1 MICYTKV
8 TINIEIT
15 NKTGIYIKKY
25 PVVIIEGRKEDVAKR
40 LKQRFEY
47 DGSFIDRM
55 LSVDPTGYKY
65 VDYIGKQL
73 EKLIPQLAGQK
84 GGLNVTQQDAIK
96 DVLSM
101 VIPWFHSNVNRITE
115 DDIWK
120 AETIFRER
128 NGMVPNIE
136 GIAKSFKDIAQYEN
150 PEFIRTLMDIVD
162 SKKTEREKEREL
174 KSQAEKLYEDD
185 DVLVIRPKSY
195 AASCYYGANT
205 KWCTTNKGDSG
216 YFDKYI
222 KSGLLY
228 YFIKKKENTK
238 MALYRN
244 TEDRKTEVYNAQDI
258 LVSLDNLRE
267 SFPNQ
272 NDLIDDLIGVGEF
285 IKSLREFTRGKID
298 YRELEDSDE
307 SILKVKPS
315 DPLGQSTIVIDF
327 DEDEK
332 FFKALDITE
341 DDQWFLSAIN
351 SSYGGYEFMDSYQV
365 EEDFKEGYNIYGEL
379 NEENNKKLKEIAE
392 LILPGDEFDL
402 NDDKYKTKLS
412 ETLLG
417 LFDDEINYILGDYQS
432 EKDSEMLTTA
442 RDSIEKEINN
452 FLESIG
458 FILVRG
464 YDQIATTAANLLM
477 WSSRLQIPKID
488 VLSLFNQIIEYT
500 GTGRLGGWY
509 ENTYEY
515 QDYENFDSVSFN
527 NTVERQFEKILEKL
541 DEDEDSGGE
550 KIKEFLGFRKRIITK
565 FGINGWNTLPVDK
578 TVKFKVESFD
588 RENMKLTIMVEKHY
602 KGMRRLKLSEENFNN
617 LLYQPQLFDLFEV

>member
-1 MICYTKV
+1 MI
-8 TINIEIT
+8 
-15 NKTGIYIKKY
+15 
-25 PVVIIEGRKEDVAKR
+25 IIEGRKEDVAKR

-65 VDYIGKQL
+65 VDYIAKQL
-73 EKLIPQLAGQK
+73 EKIIPQLAGQK

-205 KWCTTNKGDSG
+205 KWCTTNKGSSG
-216 YFDKYI
+216 YFEKYI
-222 KSGLLY
+222 KTGLLY
-228 YFIKKKENTK
+228 YFINKKENTK

-244 TEDRKTEVYNAQDI
+244 TEDRKTEVYNAQDN
-258 LVSLDNLRE
+258 LVSLENLRE

-315 DPLGQSTIVIDF
+315 DPLGQSTIVINF

-332 FFKALDITE
+332 FFKALDISE
-341 DDQWFLSAIN
+341 DDLWFLNAIN
-351 SSYGGYEFMDSYQV
+351 SHYNSYDFMDSYQI
-365 EEDFKEGYNIYGEL
+365 EQDFKEGYIIYGEL
-379 NEENNKKLKEIAE
+379 NKENSAKLKEIAE
-392 LILPGDEFDL
+392 LILPEEEFNMD
-402 NDDKYKTKLS
+402 NDDYRIKLS
-412 ETLLG
+412 ETLLS
-417 LFDDEINYILGDYQS
+417 LFDSEMDWILGDYHT
-432 EKDSEMLTTA
+432 EKNSEMLQTATT
-442 RDSIEKEINN
+442 SIEKEING

-458 FILVRG
+458 FIIYRE
-464 YDQIATTAANLLM
+464 YDEIATTPANLLM
-477 WSSRLQIPKID
+477 WSARLQLPKID
-488 VLSLFNQIIEYT
+488 AISLFNQIIEYT
-500 GTGRLGGWY
+500 GTGKLGGWS
-509 ENTYEY
+509 ENSYEY
-515 QDYENFDSVSFN
+515 QDYDNFDSNAFN
-527 NTVERQFEKILEKL
+527 NTVERQFDKILEKL

-550 KIKEFLGFRKRIITK
+550 KIKEFLGFRNRIVKK
-565 FGINGWNTLPVDK
+565 FGINKWNKLPVDK
-578 TVKFKVESFD
+578 NVGFKVENFD
-588 RENMKLTIMVEKHY
+588 RENMRVIIMIEKQY

-617 LLYQPQLFDLFEV
+617 LLYSPQLFDLFEV

>member
-1 MICYTKV
+1 MI
-8 TINIEIT
+8 
-15 NKTGIYIKKY
+15 
-25 PVVIIEGRKEDVAKR
+25 IIEGRKEDVAKR

-65 VDYIGKQL
+65 VDYIAKQL
-73 EKLIPQLAGQK
+73 EKIIPQLAGQK

-205 KWCTTNKGDSG
+205 KWCTTNKGSSG
-216 YFDKYI
+216 YFEKYI
-222 KSGLLY
+222 KTGLLY
-228 YFIKKKENTK
+228 YFINKKENTK

-244 TEDRKTEVYNAQDI
+244 TEDRKTEVYNAQDN
-258 LVSLDNLRE
+258 LVSLENLRE

-307 SILKVKPS
+307 SILKVRPS
-315 DPLGQSTIVIDF
+315 DPLGQSTIVINF

-332 FFKALDITE
+332 FFKALDISE
-341 DDQWFLSAIN
+341 DDLWFLNAIN
-351 SSYGGYEFMDSYQV
+351 SHYNSYDFMDSYQI
-365 EEDFKEGYNIYGEL
+365 EQDFKEGYIIYGEL
-379 NEENNKKLKEIAE
+379 NKENSAKLKEIAE
-392 LILPGDEFDL
+392 LILPEEEFNMD
-402 NDDKYKTKLS
+402 NDDYRIKLS
-412 ETLLG
+412 ETLLS
-417 LFDDEINYILGDYQS
+417 LFDSEMDWILGDYHT
-432 EKDSEMLTTA
+432 EKNSEMLQTATT
-442 RDSIEKEINN
+442 SIEKEING

-458 FILVRG
+458 FIIYRE
-464 YDQIATTAANLLM
+464 YDEIATTPANLLM
-477 WSSRLQIPKID
+477 WSARLQLPKID
-488 VLSLFNQIIEYT
+488 AISLFNQIIEYT
-500 GTGRLGGWY
+500 GTGKLGGWS
-509 ENTYEY
+509 ENSYEY
-515 QDYENFDSVSFN
+515 QDYDNFDSNAFN
-527 NTVERQFEKILEKL
+527 NTVERQFDKILEKL

-550 KIKEFLGFRKRIITK
+550 KIKEFLGFRNRIVKK
-565 FGINGWNTLPVDK
+565 FGLNKWNKLPIDK
-578 TVKFKVESFD
+578 NVGFKVENFD
-588 RENMKLTIMVEKHY
+588 RENMRVIIMIEKQY

-617 LLYQPQLFDLFEV
+617 LLYSPQLFDLFEV

>member
-1 MICYTKV
+1 VI
-8 TINIEIT
+8 
-15 NKTGIYIKKY
+15 
-25 PVVIIEGRKEDVAKR
+25 IIEGRKEDVSKR

-47 DGSFIDRM
+47 DSSFIDRM

-101 VIPWFHSNVNRITE
+101 VIPWFHGNVNRITE

-136 GIAKSFKDIAQYEN
+136 GIAKSFKDISQYEN
-150 PEFIRTLMDIVD
+150 PEFIRVLMDIVD

-205 KWCTTNKGDSG
+205 KWCTTTKGSSG
-216 YFDKYI
+216 YFEKYI

-228 YFIKKKENTK
+228 YFINKKENTK

-258 LVSLDNLRE
+258 LVSLDDLRE
-267 SFPNQ
+267 TFPSQ

-285 IKSLREFTRGKID
+285 IKTLREFTRGKID

-307 SILKVKPS
+307 AILKVKPS

-327 DEDEK
+327 DKDNK
-332 FFKALDITE
+332 FFKALDISE

-365 EEDFKEGYNIYGEL
+365 EQDFKEGYVVYGDL
-379 NEENNKKLKEIAE
+379 NKENKEKLKEIAE
-392 LILPGDEFDL
+392 LILPGEEFDL
-402 NDDKYKTKLS
+402 DNDEYRVRLS
-412 ETLLG
+412 ETLLS
-417 LFDDEINYILGDYQS
+417 LFDNEIDWILGDYAS
-432 EKDSEMLTTA
+432 EKNSEMLTTA
-442 RDSIEKEINN
+442 QTSIEKEINS

-458 FILVRG
+458 FVLFRD

-477 WSSRLQIPKID
+477 WSARLQLPKID
-488 VLSLFNQIIEYT
+488 IISLFNQIIEYS
-500 GTGRLGGWY
+500 GTGRLGGWL
-509 ENTYEY
+509 ENSYEY
-515 QDYENFDSVSFN
+515 QDYDNFDSNAFN
-527 NTVERQFEKILEKL
+527 NVIERQFEKILEKL
-541 DEDEDSGGE
+541 DEDEDAGGE
-550 KIKEFLGFRKRIITK
+550 KIKEFLGFRNRIVKK
-565 FGINGWNTLPVDK
+565 FGLNKWNKLPIDK
-578 TVKFKVESFD
+578 NVSFKVEGFD
-588 RENMKLTIMVEKHY
+588 REDMKLTIMLEKRF

-617 LLYQPQLFDLFEV
+617 LLYSPQLFDLFEV

>member
-1 MICYTKV
+1 VISYTKV
-8 TINIEIT
+8 RINIEIP

-47 DGSFIDRM
+47 DSSFIDRM
-55 LSVDPTGYKY
+55 ISVDPTGYKY

-150 PEFIRTLMDIVD
+150 PEFIRTLMEIVD

-174 KSQAEKLYEDD
+174 KTQAERLYEDD
-185 DVLVIRPKSY
+185 DVLVIRPKSH

-205 KWCTTNKGDSG
+205 KWCTTTAGSSG
-216 YFDKYI
+216 YFEKYI

-228 YFIKKKENTK
+228 YFINKKENTK

-244 TEDRKTEVYNAQDI
+244 TEERKTEVYNAQDK
-258 LVSLDNLRE
+258 LVSLEDLRE
-267 SFPNQ
+267 QFPNQ
-272 NDLIDDLIGVGEF
+272 NDLIDELIGSGEF
-285 IKSLREFTRGKID
+285 IKALRNFSKGKID

-315 DPLGQSTIVIDF
+315 DPPGQSTIVINF

-332 FFKALDITE
+332 FFKALDISE
-341 DDQWFLSAIN
+341 DDLWFLNAIN
-351 SSYGGYEFMDSYQV
+351 SHYNSYDFMDSYQI
-365 EEDFKEGYNIYGEL
+365 EQDFKEGYVIYGEL

-392 LILPGDEFDL
+392 LILPEEEFNMD
-402 NDDKYKTKLS
+402 NDDYRIKLS
-412 ETLLG
+412 ETLLS
-417 LFDDEINYILGDYQS
+417 LFDSEMDWILGDYHT
-432 EKDSEMLTTA
+432 EKNSEMLETA
-442 RDSIEKEINN
+442 RTSIEKEING

-458 FILVRG
+458 FIIYRE
-464 YDQIATTAANLLM
+464 YDEIATTPANLLM
-477 WSSRLQIPKID
+477 WSARLQLPKID
-488 VLSLFNQIIEYT
+488 AISLFNQIIEYT
-500 GTGRLGGWY
+500 GTGKLGGWS
-509 ENTYEY
+509 ENSYEY
-515 QDYENFDSVSFN
+515 QDSDNFDSNAFN
-527 NTVERQFEKILEKL
+527 NTVERQFDKILEKL
-541 DEDEDSGGE
+541 DEDEDAGGE
-550 KIKEFLGFRKRIITK
+550 KIKEFLGFRNRIVKK
-565 FGINGWNTLPVDK
+565 FGINKWNKLPIDK
-578 TVKFKVESFD
+578 NVGFKVENFD
-588 RENMKLTIMVEKHY
+588 RENMRVIIMIENQY

-617 LLYQPQLFDLFEV
+617 LLYSPQLFDLFEV

>member
-1 MICYTKV
+1 VI
-8 TINIEIT
+8 
-15 NKTGIYIKKY
+15 
-25 PVVIIEGRKEDVAKR
+25 IIEGRKEDVSKR
-40 LKQRFEY
+40 LKQMFEY

-65 VDYIGKQL
+65 VDYIAKQL
-73 EKLIPQLAGQK
+73 EKIIPQLAGQK
-84 GGLNVTQQDAIK
+84 GGLNITQQDAIK
-96 DVLSM
+96 DTLSM
-101 VIPWFHSNVNRITE
+101 VIPWFHNNVNRITE

-150 PEFIRTLMDIVD
+150 PEFIKTLMDIVD

-205 KWCTTNKGDSG
+205 KWCTTTKGSSG

-222 KSGLLY
+222 KSGVLY

-244 TEDRKTEVYNAQDI
+244 TEDRKTEVYNAQDN
-258 LVSLDNLRE
+258 LVSLDDLRE

-272 NDLIDDLIGVGEF
+272 NDLIDELIGSGEF
-285 IKSLREFTRGKID
+285 IKALRAFTRGKID
-298 YRELEDSDE
+298 SRELEDSDE
-307 SILKVKPS
+307 AILKVKPS

-327 DEDEK
+327 NEDEK
-332 FFKALDITE
+332 FFKTLDITE

-351 SSYGGYEFMDSYQV
+351 STYGSYEFMDSYQV
-365 EEDFKEGYNIYGEL
+365 EQDFKEGYIIYGEL
-379 NEENNKKLKEIAE
+379 NEENNRKLKEIAE

-402 NDDKYKTKLS
+402 NNDEYKIKLS
-412 ETLLG
+412 ETLLS
-417 LFDDEINYILGDYQS
+417 LFDDEMDWILSDYSS
-432 EKDSEMLTTA
+432 EKNSEMLTTA
-442 RDSIEKEINN
+442 RASIEKEINS

-458 FILVRG
+458 FILVRD
-464 YDQIATTAANLLM
+464 YDQIATTPANLLM
-477 WSSRLQIPKID
+477 WSTRLQLPKID
-488 VLSLFNQIIEYT
+488 VISLFNQIIEYS
-500 GTGRLGGWY
+500 GTGRLGGWQ
-509 ENTYEY
+509 ENSYEY
-515 QDYENFDSVSFN
+515 QDYDNFDSDAFN
-527 NTVERQFEKILEKL
+527 NVVERQFEKILEKL

-550 KIKEFLGFRKRIITK
+550 KIKEFLSFRNRIVKK
-565 FGINGWNTLPVDK
+565 FGLNKWNKLPSDK
-578 TVKFKVESFD
+578 SVGFKVESFD
-588 RENMKLTIMVEKHY
+588 RENMKLTIMVEKQY

>member
-1 MICYTKV
+1 MI
-8 TINIEIT
+8 
-15 NKTGIYIKKY
+15 
-25 PVVIIEGRKEDVAKR
+25 IIEGRKEDVAKR

-65 VDYIGKQL
+65 VDYIAKQL
-73 EKLIPQLAGQK
+73 EKIIPQLAGQK

-205 KWCTTNKGDSG
+205 KWCTTNKGSSG
-216 YFDKYI
+216 YFEKYI
-222 KSGLLY
+222 KTGLLY
-228 YFIKKKENTK
+228 YFINKKENTK

-244 TEDRKTEVYNAQDI
+244 TEDRKTEVYNAQDN
-258 LVSLDNLRE
+258 LVSLENLRE

-307 SILKVKPS
+307 SILKVRPS

-332 FFKALDITE
+332 FFKALDISE
-341 DDQWFLSAIN
+341 DDRWFLNAI
-351 SSYGGYEFMDSYQV
+351 SSHYNEYDFMDSYQI
-365 EEDFKEGYNIYGEL
+365 ELDFKEGYIIYGEL
-379 NEENNKKLKEIAE
+379 NKENSAKLKEIAE
-392 LILPGDEFDL
+392 LILPEEEFNMD
-402 NDDKYKTKLS
+402 NEDYKIKLS
-412 ETLLG
+412 ETLLS
-417 LFDDEINYILGDYQS
+417 LFDSEMDWILGDYHT
-432 EKDSEMLTTA
+432 EKNSEMLETA
-442 RDSIEKEINN
+442 RTSIEKEING

-458 FILVRG
+458 FIIYRE
-464 YDQIATTAANLLM
+464 YDEIATTPANLLM
-477 WSSRLQIPKID
+477 WSARLQLPKID
-488 VLSLFNQIIEYT
+488 AISLFNQIIEYT
-500 GTGRLGGWY
+500 GTGKLGGWS
-509 ENTYEY
+509 ENSYEY
-515 QDYENFDSVSFN
+515 QDYDNFDSNAFN
-527 NTVERQFEKILEKL
+527 NTVERQFDKILEKL

-550 KIKEFLGFRKRIITK
+550 KIKEFLGFRNRIVKK
-565 FGINGWNTLPVDK
+565 FGINKWNKLPVDK
-578 TVKFKVESFD
+578 NVGFKVENFD
-588 RENMKLTIMVEKHY
+588 RENMRVIIMIEKQY

-617 LLYQPQLFDLFEV
+617 LLYSPQLFDLFEV

>member
-8 TINIEIT
+8 TINIEIP

-55 LSVDPTGYKY
+55 ISVDPTGYKY

-96 DVLSM
+96 DILSM
-101 VIPWFHSNVNRITE
+101 VIPWFHNNVNRITE

-205 KWCTTNKGDSG
+205 KWCTTNKGSSG
-216 YFDKYI
+216 YFEKYI
-222 KSGLLY
+222 KTGLLY
-228 YFIKKKENTK
+228 YFINKKENTK

-332 FFKALDITE
+332 FFKALDISE
-341 DDQWFLSAIN
+341 DDRWFLNAI
-351 SSYGGYEFMDSYQV
+351 SSHYNEYDFMDSYQI
-365 EEDFKEGYNIYGEL
+365 ELDFKEGYIIYGEL
-379 NEENNKKLKEIAE
+379 NKENSVKLKEIAE
-392 LILPGDEFDL
+392 LILPEEEFNMD
-402 NDDKYKTKLS
+402 NDNYRIKLS
-412 ETLLG
+412 ETLLS
-417 LFDDEINYILGDYQS
+417 LFDSEMDWILGDYHT
-432 EKDSEMLTTA
+432 EKNSEMLQTA
-442 RDSIEKEINN
+442 RTSIEKEING

-458 FILVRG
+458 FIIYRE
-464 YDQIATTAANLLM
+464 YDEIATTPANLLM
-477 WSSRLQIPKID
+477 WSARLQLPKID
-488 VLSLFNQIIEYT
+488 AISLFNQIIEYT
-500 GTGRLGGWY
+500 GTGKLGGWS
-509 ENTYEY
+509 ENSYEY
-515 QDYENFDSVSFN
+515 QDYDNFDSNAFN
-527 NTVERQFEKILEKL
+527 NTVERQFDKILEKL

-550 KIKEFLGFRKRIITK
+550 KIKEFLGFRNRIVKK
-565 FGINGWNTLPVDK
+565 FGINKWNKLPVDK
-578 TVKFKVESFD
+578 NVGFKVENFD
-588 RENMKLTIMVEKHY
+588 RENMRVIIMIEKQY

-617 LLYQPQLFDLFEV
+617 LLYSPQLFDLFEV